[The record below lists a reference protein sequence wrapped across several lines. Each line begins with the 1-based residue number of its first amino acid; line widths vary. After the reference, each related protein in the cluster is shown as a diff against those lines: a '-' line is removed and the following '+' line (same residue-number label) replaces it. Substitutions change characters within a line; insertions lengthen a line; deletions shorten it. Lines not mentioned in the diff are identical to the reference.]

1 MVTLKVCI
9 HAVLIGL
16 LLLWSPAVG
25 QDSTSLPLKYNLTV
39 LEGDGTDTCP
49 PDGQARADII
59 GDVRTVIQDVILPLI
74 EEQPSKFAGP
84 ILTAGMQYRCKYHV

>member
-39 LEGDGTDTCP
+39 LEGDGNTCP
-49 PDGQARADII
+49 PGGQARADII
-59 GDVRTVIQDVILPLI
+59 GDVRTVIQDDILP
-74 EEQPSKFAGP
+74 SGAAK
-84 ILTAGMQYRCKYHV
+84 